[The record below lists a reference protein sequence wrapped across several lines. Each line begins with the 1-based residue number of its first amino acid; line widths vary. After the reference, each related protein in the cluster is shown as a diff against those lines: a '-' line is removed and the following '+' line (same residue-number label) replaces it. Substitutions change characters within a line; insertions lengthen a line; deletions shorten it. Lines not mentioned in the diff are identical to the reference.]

1 MNLSTPARNKLLSV
15 RELVIF
21 AMLGTMMMLSDLLME
36 ALPNIHMLGLFIA
49 AFTLTYGIKALF
61 PIYVY
66 VFLLGLSGGFNLWWL
81 PYLYIWT
88 VLWGV
93 VMLIPKRLP
102 RPMLFVLIH
111 AAVTLH
117 GLAFGTL
124 YAPVQAL
131 VFGLD
136 LKGMLAWIAA
146 GLTFDVIHAVGNF
159 AFGFL
164 IYPLTV
170 LLEKLT
176 YGKSRYAKQK
186 RG

>member
-1 MNLSTPARNKLLSV
+1 M

-21 AMLGTMMMLSDLLME
+21 AMLGTLMFCSDLLME
-36 ALPNIHMLGLFIA
+36 VLPNIHLLGTFIA

-61 PIYVY
+61 PIYTY
-66 VFLLGLSGGFNLWWL
+66 VFLIGLSGGFSMWWI
-81 PYLYIWT
+81 PYLYLWT
-88 VLWGV
+88 LLWGL

-102 RPMLFVLIH
+102 RTVLFVSVHVL
-111 AAVTLH
+111 VTLH

-131 VFGLD
+131 FFGLD

-146 GLTFDVIHAVGNF
+146 GFSFDLIHAIGNF
-159 AFGFL
+159 AFGFF

-176 YGKSRYAKQK
+176 YGKSRYVKSK
-186 RG
+186 